1 MKRSLREYLVVALNP
16 DGREEIIEEGSLVPL
31 RKFVG
36 LLVADD
42 LLDVK
47 ARVESYHIAT
57 MEVEV
62 NESYLPKSSG
72 SICGDNQS
80 CIVYLDIRLQLKN
93 LKHSSSE
100 EDSTKEL
107 YGIS

>member
-1 MKRSLREYLVVALNP
+1 MT
-16 DGREEIIEEGSLVPL
+16 
-31 RKFVG
+31 
-36 LLVADD
+36 
-42 LLDVK
+42 LDVK

-62 NESYLPKSSG
+62 NEFYLPKTSG